1 MLIPQRQS
9 RLIELL
15 SQRGMSD
22 LESLAQDLGVSL
34 STVRRDLEQLEKSGL
49 VARTHGGAVWHGGR
63 DAQNRPYA
71 FDQRM
76 NYLIENKQKIALA
89 ASKLVKPGET
99 ILIDGGTTTYHL
111 AKELVGQSL
120 QIVTNSLPIADLFV
134 NDEHVELILT
144 GGLLYPRYAVL
155 LGPVAE
161 KTIAAIHA
169 STLFLSVAG
178 ISEGAMYNQNLLL
191 AESERKMI
199 EQTQRVVLLI
209 DSSKFGQRALA
220 RLGTLDEIDILV
232 TDSGISDDM
241 RREIEF
247 AGCRVIV
254 AA

>member
-22 LESLAQDLGVSL
+22 LETLAQALNVSL
-34 STVRRDLEQLEKSGL
+34 STVRRDIEQLEKTGQ
-49 VARTHGGAVWHGGR
+49 VTRTHGGAIWHDLR
-63 DAQNRPYA
+63 DEQSRPYA
-71 FDQRM
+71 IDQRLD
-76 NYLIENKQKIALA
+76 YLLDAKKLIARA
-89 ASKLVKPGET
+89 ASRLVKPGET

-111 AKELVGQSL
+111 ARELVGQSL

-178 ISEGAMYNQNLLL
+178 ISEGAMFNQNLLL
-191 AESERKMI
+191 VESERRMI

-209 DSSKFGQRALA
+209 DSTKFGQIALA
-220 RLGTLDEIDILV
+220 RLGTLEEIDVVV
-232 TDSGISDDM
+232 TDAGINDDAKVQID
-241 RREIEF
+241 R
-247 AGCRVIV
+247 AGCQLII
-254 AA
+254 A

>member
-15 SQRGMSD
+15 SHRGMSD
-22 LESLAQDLGVSL
+22 LDSLAKELGVSL
-34 STVRRDLEQLEKSGL
+34 STVRRDLELLEKGGL

-63 DAQNRPYA
+63 EGQNRPYA

-76 NYLIENKQKIALA
+76 NHLIDLKQTIASA
-89 ASKLVKPGET
+89 AAKLVKPGET
-99 ILIDGGTTTYHL
+99 ILIDGGTTTFHL
-111 AKELVGQSL
+111 ARELVGQSL

-134 NDEHVELILT
+134 NDDHVELILT

-155 LGPVAE
+155 LGSVAE

-178 ISEGAMYNQNLLL
+178 ICDGAMFNQNLLL
-191 AESERKMI
+191 VESERKMI

-209 DSSKFGQRALA
+209 DSSKCGQRALA
-220 RLGTLDEIDILV
+220 RLGSLDEIDIIV
-232 TDSGISDDM
+232 TDSGITDEF

-247 AGCRVIV
+247 TGCQVII
-254 AA
+254 A